1 MKILLERFKS
11 WFEQAEETVS
21 EPENMIIKRTKS
33 EEQKEEKLKKSKQNL
48 RDLWDTKKGTN
59 IHIAGISGE
68 ERGKGKNII

>member
-21 EPENMIIKRTKS
+21 EPANMTIKRTKS

-48 RDLWDTKKGTN
+48 RGLWGTKKGTN
-59 IHIAGISGE
+59 V
-68 ERGKGKNII
+68 